1 MRRSLAVGLLV
12 IAALATNAFA
22 VGEARLTGKITD
34 AGKKPIPNATVTVST
49 TQGKNFRQ
57 VYKAKDDGTY
67 AVFLLDG
74 TIRYDFLFEAQGY
87 APYQENMKL
96 KLGEPNVK
104 DIVLTAPAAAPAAAA
119 AKADP
124 SILAY
129 NEGAALANEG
139 KDAEAIA
146 KFEEAIAAKPELTA
160 GHSALVTLYYRTKN
174 YPKVIENAL
183 KVVALTPD
191 DPDMNAI
198 LADSYARVGNKE
210 KAAEFKK
217 KAPANATSLFN
228 DAAKLINSG
237 KDSEAQPLLEQAIAA
252 DAKFAPAYYELGMLQ
267 VRMGKNAEAKVNLQK
282 YLDIDP
288 NAKDASTAREMLKY
302 VK

>member
-12 IAALATNAFA
+12 IAALATDAFA

-34 AGKKPIPNATVTVST
+34 AGKKPIPNASVTVST
-49 TQGKNFRQ
+49 TQGKNFHQ

-74 TIRYDFLFEAQGY
+74 TIRYDFLFEAPGY

-104 DIVLTAPAAAPAAAA
+104 DVVLTTAAAAPAAVA

-139 KDAEAIA
+139 KDPEAIA

-160 GHSALVTLYYRTKN
+160 GHSALATLYYRTKN
-174 YPKVIENAL
+174 YPKAIESAL

-198 LADSYARVGNKE
+198 LAESYARVGNKE
-210 KAAEFKK
+210 KAAEFRK

-228 DAAKLINSG
+228 EAAKLINSG

-252 DAKFAPAYYELGMLQ
+252 DAKFAVAYYELGMLQ
-267 VRMGKNAEAKVNLQK
+267 VRIGKNAEAKANLQK
-282 YLDIDP
+282 YLEIDP
-288 NAKDASTAREMLKY
+288 NGKDASTAREMLKY